1 MSNKAKSPLKGW
13 SFICH
18 ELEIDQ
24 KNSFVN
30 IELYDKEV
38 FAYKDKME
46 VKVYDN
52 FCNHRGCKLVEGSSG
67 LWNGSCPYHG
77 LRFENGQPI
86 NSEDLGLKKS
96 DSRLTL
102 NAYRVEKVGGFIFFT
117 DNDDEVSLKDFLGEK
132 TSLLLTDISS
142 SLDTLISDEAYL
154 YDCRIE
160 VAIENALEPLHLES
174 IHPNSLNELKLGI
187 ADNYFSDNSVI
198 FTQDIGNEKTKKG
211 LLKLQKFFE
220 SKFEEKYQSTF
231 IFPSFFISSTFGF
244 SFSVQTFYPSNDKF
258 KTHFRS
264 RIYSSKLLD
273 DNKST
278 ILKSFFD
285 STISI
290 NKQIFKEDYE
300 ICSRVNK
307 QEKHYIGP
315 LAETEEKLIWYRKK
329 LK

>member
-1 MSNKAKSPLKGW
+1 MTNKTTNSLKGW

-18 ELEIDQ
+18 ELELE
-24 KNSFVN
+24 KNESYVN
-30 IELYDKEV
+30 IDFFGKEV
-38 FAYKDKME
+38 FAIREKSE
-46 VKVYDN
+46 IKVFEN
-52 FCNHRGCKLVEGSSG
+52 FCNHRGCKLVSG
-67 LWNGSCPYHG
+67 NSGYWDGVCPYHG
-77 LRFENGQPI
+77 LKFDDGKPTNTK
-86 NSEDLGLKKS
+86 DLGLEKS
-96 DSRLTL
+96 QSRLHL

-117 DNDDEVSLKDFLGEK
+117 DNQSEIPLKEFLGEK
-132 TSLLLTDISS
+132 TFLHLTQISS

-154 YDCRIE
+154 YDCRLE

-174 IHPNSLNELKLGI
+174 IHPNSLNELKLGL

-198 FTQDIGNEKTKKG
+198 FTQDIGNEKTKRG
-211 LLKLQKFFE
+211 LLKLKRFFE
-220 SKFEEKYQSTF
+220 FTFDEKYQSTF

-244 SFSVQTFYPSNDKF
+244 SFSVQTFYPSDDKF

-264 RIYSSKLLD
+264 KIYTSKLFD
-273 DNKST
+273 KAKSK
-278 ILKSFFD
+278 ILEPFFE

-290 NKQIFKEDYE
+290 NKQIFKEDSE

-315 LAETEEKLIWYRKK
+315 LAQTEEKLIWYRKK